1 MNSILILGVNVLDME
16 GQEEDDQAADKPD
29 EDEIIDGS
37 DFEAEEDMKDA
48 YVKQELQP
56 RPYVSEFGD
65 STEKEVN
72 SLIVKN
78 TR

>member
-1 MNSILILGVNVLDME
+1 ME
-16 GQEEDDQAADKPD
+16 GVDYD
-29 EDEIIDGS
+29 EDAAEGAEVLEAS
-37 DFEAEEDMKDA
+37 DLEAEEEPKDA
-48 YVKQELQP
+48 YVKKDLKP
-56 RPYVSEFGD
+56 RPYNSEFGD